1 MLDGTAVFGLR
12 VQDRVKRRHERRR
25 WGGACSEVRGPRSTV
40 RQGGSRRSPRRIRL
54 TGVRKHVVVAM
65 KYSMDDGGDIAD
77 AVATRDA
84 FFRFLILL
92 CALGGLGM
100 RTTAQ

>member
-1 MLDGTAVFGLR
+1 MSGEGGVARAPRCEDRGQLLDRAGHDGVRGGYGLR
-12 VQDRVKRRHERRR
+12 VSENMWLWRDEILDAR
-25 WGGACSEVRGPRSTV
+25 WTMEAILV
-40 RQGGSRRSPRRIRL
+40 
-54 TGVRKHVVVAM
+54 
-65 KYSMDDGGDIAD
+65 IAD

>member
-1 MLDGTAVFGLR
+1 
-12 VQDRVKRRHERRR
+12 
-25 WGGACSEVRGPRSTV
+25 
-40 RQGGSRRSPRRIRL
+40 
-54 TGVRKHVVVAM
+54 M

-84 FFRFLILL
+84 FFRFLIL